1 MVLDSAIVCWSR
13 AGEVRYLPNGRQT
26 GSNRNET
33 LKFRRTMAESAIE
46 RLRDMLRYTLKED
59 GRELVEF
66 SKEYDFTRQ
75 RSNNFAVRTA

>member
-1 MVLDSAIVCWSR
+1 MGSR
-13 AGEVRYLPNGRQT
+13 LWPLFNALHTMAALV
-26 GSNRNET
+26 
-33 LKFRRTMAESAIE
+33 KFRRPMAESAIE

-75 RSNNFAVRTA
+75 RSNNFPVRTA

>member
-1 MVLDSAIVCWSR
+1 
-13 AGEVRYLPNGRQT
+13 
-26 GSNRNET
+26 
-33 LKFRRTMAESAIE
+33 MAESAIE